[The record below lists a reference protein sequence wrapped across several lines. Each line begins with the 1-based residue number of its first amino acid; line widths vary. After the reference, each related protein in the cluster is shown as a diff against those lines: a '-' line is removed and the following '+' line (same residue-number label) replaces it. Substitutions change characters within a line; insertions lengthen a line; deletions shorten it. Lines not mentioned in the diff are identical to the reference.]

1 MIVEQVA
8 KNKNTVTIIAFIL
21 VCIVLN
27 LENLAIIFHFTIPII
42 IRDYGHFFPLLFVAV
57 VFLQKKSHRLDINNE
72 ELWEVKRKKALHIN
86 NTKSI
91 LRYIMVAGVGFIFL
105 FSNIYNSGQEISGNN
120 RTILFALAFM
130 IVISLIYNYFKKG
143 FHVGFCNQGI
153 LYGYSSK
160 VMLIIWEDLTD
171 FEMDQNSKTITVY
184 CNKKLSIQKITL
196 KNQEHFNS
204 LKTLVMEKL
213 TYKNVTKLL
222 TDD

>member
-27 LENLAIIFHFTIPII
+27 LENIAITFHFKLPETI
-42 IRDYGHFFPLLFVAV
+42 RNYGHFFPLLFVAV
-57 VFLQKKSHRLDINNE
+57 VFLQKKSHRIEIQDE
-72 ELWEVKRKKALHIN
+72 ELWGVKKKEALHID

-91 LRYIMVAGVGFIFL
+91 LRYTMVAGVGFIFL
-105 FSNIYNSGQEISGNN
+105 FSNIYKSGQGISGYNK
-120 RTILFALAFM
+120 TIL
-130 IVISLIYNYFKKG
+130 ISLVVMMAITIIYNYFKPG
-143 FHVGFCNQGI
+143 FHVGYCSQGI

-160 VMLIIWEDLTD
+160 IMLIIWEDLAD
-171 FEMDQNSKTITVY
+171 FELDEHTKTISVY
-184 CNKKLSIQKITL
+184 SKPKLTLQKITL
-196 KNQEHFNS
+196 HKETHFEA
-204 LKTLVMEKL
+204 LKKLVTEKL